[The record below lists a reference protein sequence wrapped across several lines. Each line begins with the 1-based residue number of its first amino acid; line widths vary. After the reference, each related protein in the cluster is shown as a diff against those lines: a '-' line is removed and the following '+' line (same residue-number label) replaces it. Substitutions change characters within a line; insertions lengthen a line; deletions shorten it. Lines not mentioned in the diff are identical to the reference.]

1 MANILLGQGE
11 NKMRKSKILKLTTHV
26 ITALFAVIFFTAA
39 LLADDVTPT
48 ARPAVKKI
56 HKVKKA
62 KAAAATPV
70 AVTQTAAPES
80 VTPAASPAAV
90 TQGASQSVSM
100 SAIAIAQPSVEVATN
115 LTFEDCYKIAADKNR
130 DFKIANLDK
139 SISEAELS
147 KAVASFGPSITLSGS
162 YEPEN
167 VQAPLVIPYGSP
179 EYGIFSGLYQSAGIT
194 LTAGA
199 PLSLSLYPS
208 YYYMSRVTLTQ
219 PLFTFGKTYYGFKMA
234 DEAYKIAQI
243 NFKKANDKLNLDV
256 INAFYGALIAQEMAN
271 TLEETM
277 KANEEYLRITKTKYE
292 NGQASNFDVLQ
303 AQVQYANS
311 IPDYQ
316 RAADGAKLSLESLK
330 NTLGVPLEEQI
341 QLSGTPEYKKLQFT
355 YDELKKKFE
364 ENNSDKQI
372 TEHAANLA
380 GYQKN
385 LQEAMFLPNIALT
398 ANYNYTSS
406 DPAFHHEAWD
416 WQSSWDVS
424 IGMQWSLF
432 DSFKNVASM
441 KEASANDEKAKLNR
455 ENADNMLT
463 IELDSLYTSLTQNG
477 QIIEAADDL
486 IKTAEEGYRIA
497 KESYKNGLIQS
508 VDLLNAETQM
518 LRAKMNYLNAL
529 FNYITT
535 AQKLKDF
542 VN

>member
-1 MANILLGQGE
+1 
-11 NKMRKSKILKLTTHV
+11 MRESKTLKLTTRV
-26 ITALFAVIFFTAA
+26 ITALLGVIFFTAA

-48 ARPAVKKI
+48 AQPAVKKI
-56 HKVKKA
+56 HKIKKSKSTA
-62 KAAAATPV
+62 SAVAPV

-80 VTPAASPAAV
+80 VTPAAAPASV
-90 TQGASQSVSM
+90 TPSAAQSVSV
-100 SAIAIAQPSVEVATN
+100 SAIVIAQPSVQVATA
-115 LTFEDCYKIAADKNR
+115 LTFEDCYKIASDKNR

-139 SISEAELS
+139 TISEAELS

-167 VQAPLVIPYGSP
+167 VQAPLVIPYGSA
-179 EYGIFSGLYQSAGIT
+179 EYGMFAGLYQSAGIT
-194 LTAGA
+194 PTAGA
-199 PLSLSLYPS
+199 PLSLSLFPS

-234 DEAYKIAQI
+234 DEAYKIAMI

-256 INAFYGALIAQEMAN
+256 MNAFYGALIAQEMAN

-277 KANEEYLRITKTKYE
+277 KSNEEYLRITRTKYE

-311 IPDYQ
+311 IPDFQ

-330 NTLGVPLEEQI
+330 NTLGIPLDQQI

-355 YDELKKKFE
+355 YEELKKKFE

-416 WQSSWDVS
+416 WQSSWDVE

-441 KEASANDEKAKLNR
+441 KEANANDEKAKLNR